1 MSAAYFKYILG
12 FFFYLLLQVLIL
24 NNLYF
29 LGWATPFLYVYF
41 LMILPKDLSPNVQ
54 LSIGIIMGFCLDLFT
69 NTLGMNMTACT
80 FIMFLRPYLLNLFGS
95 RDDEYQVPSF
105 KTFGVGSFLRYATL
119 MVLAHHF
126 ALNLAQF
133 FSFDNLPFLFI
144 RILSGSLLTLFLIA
158 LIEVFNLMKR

>member
-1 MSAAYFKYILG
+1 MSATYLKYILG
-12 FFFYLLLQVLIL
+12 FLFFLLLQVLIL

-29 LGWATPFLYVYF
+29 LGWATPYLYVYY
-41 LMILPKDLSPNVQ
+41 LMTLPKDLSRNAQ
-54 LSIGIIMGFCLDLFT
+54 LTIGLLMGLCLDLFS

-80 FIMFLRPYLLNLFGS
+80 VIMFLRPYLLNLLGS

-105 KTFGVGSFLRYATL
+105 KSFGVGAFMRYATV

-126 ALNLAQF
+126 ALNLVQF
-133 FSFDNLPFLFI
+133 FSFDNLPFLLL
-144 RILSGSLLTLFLIA
+144 RIISGSILTLFLIA

>member
-1 MSAAYFKYILG
+1 MSATYLKYILG
-12 FFFYLLLQVLIL
+12 FLFFLLLQVLIL

-29 LGWATPFLYVYF
+29 LGWATPYLYVYY
-41 LMILPKDLSPNVQ
+41 LMTLPKDLSRNAQ
-54 LSIGIIMGFCLDLFT
+54 LTIGLLMGLCLDLFS

-80 FIMFLRPYLLNLFGS
+80 VIMFLRPYLLNLFGS

-105 KTFGVGSFLRYATL
+105 KSFGIGAFMRYATV

-126 ALNLAQF
+126 ALNLVQF
-133 FSFDNLPFLFI
+133 FSFDNLPFLLL
-144 RILSGSLLTLFLIA
+144 RIISGSILTLFLIA